1 MKKFILLSVL
11 CVVLSSSYSYG
22 MEQELV
28 SFDTPIEE
36 FKENKVDK
44 LRDIALFFVYEIDC
58 NGFIKFAHGREDF
71 TSNVRDYINA
81 GKFLQYSS
89 SLLTNFDHS
98 RYITCLEGQAE
109 SKEDKQGKVSS
120 LIVFFDENA
129 EHLKTFSYG
138 FVMNARSYFN
148 NFIARKLVVKKIES
162 RKGERLGGILF
173 GGKEGNKIIA
183 RYGNTTGGRSSY
195 SQETMT
201 MEELIKRHQ
210 LKKHFDLSKLEN
222 KK

>member
-11 CVVLSSSYSYG
+11 CVVLGSSYSYG

-36 FKENKVDK
+36 FEESKADK
-44 LRDIALFFVYEIDC
+44 LKDIALFFVYEIDH
-58 NGFIKFAHGREDF
+58 GSIKFAHGREDF
-71 TSNVRDYINA
+71 TSNVRGYINA
-81 GKFLQYSS
+81 EKFLQYSS

-98 RYITCLEGQAE
+98 GYITWFKGQAE
-109 SKEDKQGKVSS
+109 SKEDKQGEVSS

-138 FVMNARSYFN
+138 SVMDARSHFN

-162 RKGERLGGILF
+162 QKGGSLGGILF
-173 GGKEGNKIIA
+173 GGKAGNKIIA
-183 RYGNTTGGRSSY
+183 RYDNKKGGCSSY

-201 MEELIKRHQ
+201 MKELIKHHQ
-210 LKKHFDLSKLEN
+210 LREYFDLSKIEN